1 MNIAK
6 LWSFFVSLA
15 RRCLAIPS
23 REVKLFVFSD
33 EWNEASVRIVNS
45 GAFPITL
52 LRLVAENKMREEIL
66 EEWRNLILGTGE
78 KKEIFLNLREKIFS
92 EICRLYII
100 SAENKKFYLGKKEL
114 EKIRQAASAFQH
126 KNIY

>member
-15 RRCLAIPS
+15 RRCLSIPS

-33 EWNEASVRIVNS
+33 EWNEASVRVVNS

-52 LRLVAENKMREEIL
+52 LRLVAESKTREEIL

-92 EICRLYII
+92 EICHLYIV
-100 SAENKKFYLGKKEL
+100 SAENKKFYLDKKEL
-114 EKIRQAASAFQH
+114 VKIKQAVSSFQCS
-126 KNIY
+126 KG